1 MEQYPHA
8 ELTQSIIGAAIEVHR
23 ALGPGL
29 LESAYEGCLAHELAL
44 RGISAQRQVEV
55 PVLYKGI
62 RVDTAFR
69 ADFIVEGRVVIEV
82 KAVERLTPVFD
93 AQVLT
98 YLKLTSLP
106 VGLILN
112 FNTKVLTDGIKRL
125 ALTKI

>member
-8 ELTQSIIGAAIEVHR
+8 GLTQAIIGAAIEVHR

-29 LESAYEGCLAHELAL
+29 LESAYEACLAHEFAL
-44 RGISAQRQVEV
+44 RSIAFKRQVEI

-62 RVDTAFR
+62 KVETAFR
-69 ADFIVEGRVVIEV
+69 ADFIVEGAVIVEL
-82 KAVERLTPVFD
+82 KSAERLTPVYD
-93 AQVLT
+93 AQLLT

-112 FNTKVLTDGIKRL
+112 FNTKVLTDGIKRI
-125 ALTKI
+125 ALTT